1 MNAICLNCTL
11 KRSPEPSNGEAP
23 AEVVMS
29 ALREDGV
36 QTEAVRLA
44 DYRIEPGVVSEAIV
58 DGDEWPEIR
67 ARSSRRTSSSWRH
80 PHRRPARMGAWLDE
94 AEDPERQQR
103 DRSCD
108 MQRARLH
115 DRSRAEHDGGDEHD
129 RQLVADGD
137 RHEGTQHPA
146 AFAVLHALRDGEQ
159 PPHRR
164 VEAVVGAQRRERQ
177 PDAGMAHGKQ

>member
-67 ARSSRRTSSSWRH
+67 ARIVAADILVMATPTWIGQPSSIAKRALERMDAFLYVKSVIAAAMTNVDAQSASVFSH
-80 PHRRPARMGAWLDE
+80 ARPSI
-94 AEDPERQQR
+94 
-103 DRSCD
+103 RSP
-108 MQRARLH
+108 
-115 DRSRAEHDGGDEHD
+115 S
-129 RQLVADGD
+129 
-137 RHEGTQHPA
+137 
-146 AFAVLHALRDGEQ
+146 FS
-159 PPHRR
+159 
-164 VEAVVGAQRRERQ
+164 
-177 PDAGMAHGKQ
+177 